1 MIYSKPDNNYFF
13 WGLDCVLNGANYL
26 INQVLP
32 EKDILKDY
40 FERINNIKIDNKD
53 ELDNYN
59 YLEIPTKYLYIRDK
73 IQKYSLTNNF
83 IINKFQQIEYYRLY
97 LFIILPN
104 DVFLKLYRS
113 TNDFNDWEVH
123 TFELFTFLLDLYAN
137 NILKNDEDNH
147 KIIEN
152 LSVSI
157 INKYNFKSS
166 KFIGK
171 NILNNAHK
179 EFIIDFNMITHNLS
193 NYDLKINI
201 PHNDL
206 YSSTMSSVFNILT

>member
-1 MIYSKPDNNYFF
+1 MIYRKPDNNYFF
-13 WGLDCVLNGANYL
+13 WGLDYVLNGANYL
-26 INQVLP
+26 MNQVLP
-32 EKDILKDY
+32 EKEILKNY
-40 FERINNIKIDNKD
+40 FEKINDIKIDNED
-53 ELDNYN
+53 ELNKYY
-59 YLEIPTKYLYIRDK
+59 YLEIPNKYLYIRDK
-73 IQKYSLTNNF
+73 IQKYSLTDNF
-83 IINKFQQIEYYRLY
+83 IINKYQQIEYYRLY

-113 TNDFNDWEVH
+113 SNDFNEWEVH

-137 NILKNDEDNH
+137 NILKNNEDNH

-152 LSVSI
+152 LSSSI

-166 KFIGK
+166 KFIEN
-171 NILNNAHK
+171 NILNEAYK

-193 NYDLKINI
+193 NYDLKINV

-206 YSSTMSSVFNILT
+206 YSTALSSVFNIFN